1 MKINELKA
9 NSNFDEIKA
18 RIISKQGPRK
28 INSRG
33 RWLYAWDLLL
43 VDQTGSTVLTLW
55 GPKAGEDYK
64 VGQVVSIVNGW
75 CKEYLGK
82 KQISLGR
89 EGKIYHEADDPSI
102 PRSIPES

>member
-43 VDQTGSTVLTLW
+43 VG
-55 GPKAGEDYK
+55 
-64 VGQVVSIVNGW
+64 
-75 CKEYLGK
+75 
-82 KQISLGR
+82 
-89 EGKIYHEADDPSI
+89 
-102 PRSIPES
+102 